1 VGFHRGVTDDLVV
14 SKIRDHAK
22 LLEANPPSYQQLRLL
37 LHRLDPLFQTQDQ
50 GLASQSLTLSL
61 HNLLCFLLSQRFDY
75 LLQVSQHWLNF

>member
-50 GLASQSLTLSL
+50 GLASQLMWSFVYQNISIIKLPLAIVRIL
-61 HNLLCFLLSQRFDY
+61 
-75 LLQVSQHWLNF
+75 VG